1 MPQTLRKDTPKSEPK
16 KGSIEPVAEL
26 YPEISEEPLGPRVTA
41 ILISYNRAAAL
52 RRAIQ
57 ALERSRD
64 RERLEILVVDNGS
77 QDESPQL
84 DIDFPDITLMRLPH
98 HFGATKAMNI
108 GSRTAKAEIL
118 FFLSP
123 CVEVEPDTVTKLADQ
138 LELEAD
144 AAAVCPL
151 LTDAEGGTV
160 SRNRKMPTSDTFN
173 AACRGE
179 ELPAGPIDLTQES
192 VAVEYPGIDALMVR
206 KQFVKG
212 MNYFDE
218 RYGHCWADADLAMQ
232 ARNAQRKIRI
242 YPKIRAVY
250 RPERDP
256 LAGEAIVKAD
266 CILGAA
272 HFLGKYHGFMAGL
285 GFRLVAILRA
295 LFRLDLGQI
304 SSLVSGQKLD
314 GNQNG

>member
-16 KGSIEPVAEL
+16 KGSLEPVAEL

-41 ILISYNRAAAL
+41 VLISYNRAAAL
-52 RRAIQ
+52 RRTIQ
-57 ALERSRD
+57 ALERWRD

-84 DIDFPDITLMRLPH
+84 DLDFPEITLMRLPH

-123 CVEVEPDTVTKLADQ
+123 GVEVEPDTVTKLADQ

-144 AAAVCPL
+144 TAAVCPL
-151 LTDAEGGTV
+151 LVDAEGRPV
-160 SRNRKMPTSDTFN
+160 SRNQKMPTSDAFA

-179 ELPAGPIDLTQES
+179 ELPAGPLDLTQES

-218 RYGHCWADADLAMQ
+218 RYGQFWADADLAMQ

-242 YPKIRAVY
+242 YTKIRAVFL
-250 RPERDP
+250 REPDP
-256 LAGEAIVKAD
+256 LAGESIVKAD

-272 HFLGKYHGFMAGL
+272 HFLGKHNGFMAGL
-285 GFRLVAILRA
+285 GFRIAAILRA
-295 LFRLDLGQI
+295 LFRSDLGQL